1 VINTEFSQPIYENFR
16 DKFLKEIY
24 GITTSHDLEL
34 VKAEKSSSGNRL
46 RLYIQRVNSFET
58 VLTLELDFSEMDVV
72 IIDSYSDSVFS
83 EDFDAKTVKCLD
95 AHSIKTFLVNFDV
108 LIKKV
113 SSHVTLDGLPIGLPN
128 L

>member
-1 VINTEFSQPIYENFR
+1 MNAEFSQPIYENFR

-46 RLYIQRVNSFET
+46 RLYLQRINSWET
-58 VLTLELDFSEMDVV
+58 VLTLELDFSEMDKV
-72 IIDSYSDSVFS
+72 IIDFHPDSVFS
-83 EDFDAKTVKCLD
+83 EDFDIKTVKCLD

-113 SSHVTLDGLPIGLPN
+113 SYRSTLADLPIGMGS
-128 L
+128 